1 MSQSPKIRGGKDFDI
16 IQQIKILASEEGGG
30 ISIIVDGARS
40 GNQHLRS
47 TTGSPEYA
55 NLMAKQASLGSKQFP

>member
-40 GNQHLRS
+40 GN
-47 TTGSPEYA
+47 
-55 NLMAKQASLGSKQFP
+55 